1 MKLLYKIIFL
11 LGFSFAFAQSPD
23 CSTASAMCSGQ
34 GGPYN
39 NTHPGH
45 QEEIKQVMD
54 LFQRVEVVVAMGI
67 MVL

>member
-11 LGFSFAFAQSPD
+11 LSISLTFAQSPD

-39 NTHPGH
+39 NTHPGTPGGN
-45 QEEIKQVMD
+45 QTGYGRYFCEED
-54 LFQRVEVVVAMGI
+54 YSCSGYR
-67 MVL
+67 